1 MGALAQFNFKLEY
14 QKGCD
19 NTVVD
24 VLSQVTT
31 QLDPDTVRSI
41 LDGVA
46 LGAAHWAEVHD
57 PVMVENDHHVEQEVC
72 VTAGHVLVQIHV
84 MDWAK
89 AQRENPALTAVL
101 DWLKAQKKM
110 DLKALLVEH
119 TSSKEG

>member
-1 MGALAQFNFKLEY
+1 MQFNFELEY

-31 QLDPDTVRSI
+31 QLEPDRVRSI

-46 LGAAHWAEVHD
+46 LGAVHWAEVHD
-57 PVMVENDHHVEQEVC
+57 PTVVESDHHLVQHVC
-72 VTAGHVLVQIHV
+72 VATGHELVQMHV

-89 AQRENPALTAVL
+89 AQREDPALSAVL
-101 DWLKAQKKM
+101 DWLKAQKM
-110 DLKALLVEH
+110 TDLKALLVEH
-119 TSSKEG
+119 ISSEEG